1 MKKQFAITFAISM
14 AMSMTIGLSAFAAEN
29 ETNVSVSIQQKKPEK
44 RGIMAKVT
52 AIDGTVL
59 TVTLAERPEGI
70 TSSEKPES
78 EEGITPP
85 EKPEDEEGMTPPEK
99 PEDEEGM
106 TPPEKP
112 ESEEGMTPPEKPEDE
127 EGMTPPEKP
136 ESEEGMTPPQKPKR
150 EQMNFTGES
159 ITISL
164 EDDII
169 VDLGNGETGSI
180 EDIAVDDVIRI
191 IYDDSETTIK
201 SIFVKD
207 ETKLPQMIPETE
219 E

>member
-1 MKKQFAITFAISM
+1 MYMKKQFAITFAISM

-70 TSSEKPES
+70 TSPEKPES
-78 EEGITPP
+78 
-85 EKPEDEEGMTPPEK
+85 
-99 PEDEEGM
+99 EEGM

-112 ESEEGMTPPEKPEDE
+112 ESEEGITPPEKPEDE

>member
-1 MKKQFAITFAISM
+1 
-14 AMSMTIGLSAFAAEN
+14 
-29 ETNVSVSIQQKKPEK
+29 
-44 RGIMAKVT
+44 MAKVT

-70 TSSEKPES
+70 MS
-78 EEGITPP
+78 
-85 EKPEDEEGMTPPEK
+85 
-99 PEDEEGM
+99 
-106 TPPEKP
+106 
-112 ESEEGMTPPEKPEDE
+112 PEKPEDE

>member
-29 ETNVSVSIQQKKPEK
+29 ETNLSVSIQQKKPEK

-70 TSSEKPES
+70 TSPEKPES

-85 EKPEDEEGMTPPEK
+85 EKPED
-99 PEDEEGM
+99 
-106 TPPEKP
+106 
-112 ESEEGMTPPEKPEDE
+112 EEGMTPPEKPEDE

>member
-70 TSSEKPES
+70 MSPEKPES
-78 EEGITPP
+78 EEGITS
-85 EKPEDEEGMTPPEK
+85 
-99 PEDEEGM
+99 
-106 TPPEKP
+106 PEKP
-112 ESEEGMTPPEKPEDE
+112 ESEEGITPPEKPEDE

>member
-29 ETNVSVSIQQKKPEK
+29 ETNLSVSIQQKKPEK

-70 TSSEKPES
+70 MSPEKPESEEGITSPEKPES

-99 PEDEEGM
+99 PED
-106 TPPEKP
+106 
-112 ESEEGMTPPEKPEDE
+112 EEGMTPPEKPEDE

-169 VDLGNGETGSI
+169 VDLGNGGDRVNRRYCS
-180 EDIAVDDVIRI
+180 R
-191 IYDDSETTIK
+191 
-201 SIFVKD
+201 
-207 ETKLPQMIPETE
+207 
-219 E
+219 

>member
-1 MKKQFAITFAISM
+1 MYMKKQFAITFAISM

-29 ETNVSVSIQQKKPEK
+29 KTNVSVSIKKKKPEK

-70 TSSEKPES
+70 TS
-78 EEGITPP
+78 
-85 EKPEDEEGMTPPEK
+85 
-99 PEDEEGM
+99 
-106 TPPEKP
+106 PEKP
-112 ESEEGMTPPEKPEDE
+112 ESE

>member
-70 TSSEKPES
+70 TS
-78 EEGITPP
+78 
-85 EKPEDEEGMTPPEK
+85 
-99 PEDEEGM
+99 
-106 TPPEKP
+106 
-112 ESEEGMTPPEKPEDE
+112 
-127 EGMTPPEKP
+127 PEKP

>member
-29 ETNVSVSIQQKKPEK
+29 KTNVSVSIQQKKPEK

-70 TSSEKPES
+70 TSPEKPES
-78 EEGITPP
+78 
-85 EKPEDEEGMTPPEK
+85 
-99 PEDEEGM
+99 EEGM

-112 ESEEGMTPPEKPEDE
+112 ESEEGITPPEKPEDE

>member
-70 TSSEKPES
+70 TSPEKPES

-99 PEDEEGM
+99 PESEEGM
-106 TPPEKP
+106 TPPQKP
-112 ESEEGMTPPEKPEDE
+112 ESEEGM
-127 EGMTPPEKP
+127 M
-136 ESEEGMTPPQKPKR
+136 PPQKPKR

>member
-1 MKKQFAITFAISM
+1 MYMKKQFAITFAISM

-29 ETNVSVSIQQKKPEK
+29 KTNVSVSIQQKKPEK

-70 TSSEKPES
+70 TSPEKPESEEGMTPPEKPES

-99 PEDEEGM
+99 PE
-106 TPPEKP
+106 
-112 ESEEGMTPPEKPEDE
+112 SE

>member
-29 ETNVSVSIQQKKPEK
+29 ETNLSVSIQQKKPEK

-70 TSSEKPES
+70 TSPEKPES
-78 EEGITPP
+78 
-85 EKPEDEEGMTPPEK
+85 EEGMTPPEK
-99 PEDEEGM
+99 PED
-106 TPPEKP
+106 
-112 ESEEGMTPPEKPEDE
+112 EEGMTPPEKPEDE

>member
-29 ETNVSVSIQQKKPEK
+29 KTNVSVSIQQKKPEK

-70 TSSEKPES
+70 TS
-78 EEGITPP
+78 
-85 EKPEDEEGMTPPEK
+85 
-99 PEDEEGM
+99 
-106 TPPEKP
+106 
-112 ESEEGMTPPEKPEDE
+112 
-127 EGMTPPEKP
+127 PEKP

>member
-1 MKKQFAITFAISM
+1 MYMKKQFAITFAISM

-70 TSSEKPES
+70 TSPEKPES

-99 PEDEEGM
+99 PE
-106 TPPEKP
+106 
-112 ESEEGMTPPEKPEDE
+112 SE

>member
-1 MKKQFAITFAISM
+1 MYMKKQFAITFAISM

-29 ETNVSVSIQQKKPEK
+29 ETNLSVSIQQKKPEK

-70 TSSEKPES
+70 TSPEKPES

-99 PEDEEGM
+99 PED
-106 TPPEKP
+106 
-112 ESEEGMTPPEKPEDE
+112 EEGMTPPEKPEDE

>member
-70 TSSEKPES
+70 TSPEKPES

-112 ESEEGMTPPEKPEDE
+112 ESEEGMT
-127 EGMTPPEKP
+127 
-136 ESEEGMTPPQKPKR
+136 SPQKPKR

>member
-29 ETNVSVSIQQKKPEK
+29 KTNVSVSIQQKKPEK

-70 TSSEKPES
+70 TS
-78 EEGITPP
+78 
-85 EKPEDEEGMTPPEK
+85 
-99 PEDEEGM
+99 
-106 TPPEKP
+106 PEKP
-112 ESEEGMTPPEKPEDE
+112 ESE

>member
-29 ETNVSVSIQQKKPEK
+29 ETNLSVSIQQKKPEK

-70 TSSEKPES
+70 MSPEKPES
-78 EEGITPP
+78 EEGITS
-85 EKPEDEEGMTPPEK
+85 
-99 PEDEEGM
+99 
-106 TPPEKP
+106 PEKP
-112 ESEEGMTPPEKPEDE
+112 ESEEGITPPEKPEDE

>member
-70 TSSEKPES
+70 TSPEKPES

-85 EKPEDEEGMTPPEK
+85 EKPEDEEGMTPPEI
-99 PEDEEGM
+99 
-106 TPPEKP
+106 
-112 ESEEGMTPPEKPEDE
+112 
-127 EGMTPPEKP
+127 P

>member
-29 ETNVSVSIQQKKPEK
+29 ETNLSVSIQQKKPEK

-70 TSSEKPES
+70 TS
-78 EEGITPP
+78 
-85 EKPEDEEGMTPPEK
+85 
-99 PEDEEGM
+99 
-106 TPPEKP
+106 PEKP
-112 ESEEGMTPPEKPEDE
+112 ESEEGMTPPE
-127 EGMTPPEKP
+127 
-136 ESEEGMTPPQKPKR
+136 KPKR

>member
-29 ETNVSVSIQQKKPEK
+29 KTNVSVSIQQKKPEK

-70 TSSEKPES
+70 TSPEKPES
-78 EEGITPP
+78 EEGI
-85 EKPEDEEGMTPPEK
+85 
-99 PEDEEGM
+99 
-106 TPPEKP
+106 
-112 ESEEGMTPPEKPEDE
+112 
-127 EGMTPPEKP
+127 TPPEKP

>member
-29 ETNVSVSIQQKKPEK
+29 ETNLSVSIQQKKPEK

-70 TSSEKPES
+70 MSPEKPES
-78 EEGITPP
+78 EEGITS
-85 EKPEDEEGMTPPEK
+85 
-99 PEDEEGM
+99 
-106 TPPEKP
+106 PEKP
-112 ESEEGMTPPEKPEDE
+112 ESEEGITPPEKPEDE

-207 ETKLPQMIPETE
+207 EMKLPQMIPETE

>member
-1 MKKQFAITFAISM
+1 MYMKKQFAITFAISM

-29 ETNVSVSIQQKKPEK
+29 KTNVSVSIQQKKPEK

-70 TSSEKPES
+70 TSPEKPES
-78 EEGITPP
+78 
-85 EKPEDEEGMTPPEK
+85 
-99 PEDEEGM
+99 EEGM

>member
-29 ETNVSVSIQQKKPEK
+29 ETNLSVSIQQKKPEK

-70 TSSEKPES
+70 TSPEKPES

-99 PEDEEGM
+99 PED
-106 TPPEKP
+106 
-112 ESEEGMTPPEKPEDE
+112 EEGMTPPEKPEDE

>member
-70 TSSEKPES
+70 MSPEKPESEEGITSPEKPES

-85 EKPEDEEGMTPPEK
+85 EKPED
-99 PEDEEGM
+99 
-106 TPPEKP
+106 
-112 ESEEGMTPPEKPEDE
+112 EEGMTPPEKPEDE

>member
-29 ETNVSVSIQQKKPEK
+29 KTNVSVSIQQKKPEK

-70 TSSEKPES
+70 TSPEKPESEEGMTPPEKPES

-99 PEDEEGM
+99 PE
-106 TPPEKP
+106 
-112 ESEEGMTPPEKPEDE
+112 SE

>member
-29 ETNVSVSIQQKKPEK
+29 ETNLSVSIQQKKPEK

-70 TSSEKPES
+70 MSPEKPESEEGITSPEKPES

-85 EKPEDEEGMTPPEK
+85 EKPED
-99 PEDEEGM
+99 
-106 TPPEKP
+106 
-112 ESEEGMTPPEKPEDE
+112 EEGMTPPEKPEDE

>member
-1 MKKQFAITFAISM
+1 MYMKKQFAITFAISM

-29 ETNVSVSIQQKKPEK
+29 ETNLSVSIQQKKPEK

-70 TSSEKPES
+70 MSPEKPESEEGITSPEKPES

-85 EKPEDEEGMTPPEK
+85 EKPED
-99 PEDEEGM
+99 
-106 TPPEKP
+106 
-112 ESEEGMTPPEKPEDE
+112 EEGMTPPEKPEDE

>member
-78 EEGITPP
+78 EEGI
-85 EKPEDEEGMTPPEK
+85 TPPEK

>member
-70 TSSEKPES
+70 TS
-78 EEGITPP
+78 
-85 EKPEDEEGMTPPEK
+85 
-99 PEDEEGM
+99 
-106 TPPEKP
+106 PEKP
-112 ESEEGMTPPEKPEDE
+112 ESE

>member
-70 TSSEKPES
+70 TSSEKPER

-85 EKPEDEEGMTPPEK
+85 EKPED
-99 PEDEEGM
+99 
-106 TPPEKP
+106 
-112 ESEEGMTPPEKPEDE
+112 EEGMTPPEKPEDE